1 LEGKHKLK
9 FFLTSKNKNS
19 GSFGHNLGNAELSVG
34 QESNT
39 GFNPDFAKIKSR
51 NARDKLQL
59 LQRFVYP
66 KDAVSRLR
74 ERFPFNLMDEEEIS
88 LCIDEFKK
96 YIGLVI
102 LRRYEKNTYHSHSSL
117 PVAMTSEI
125 IDDVWHNFILFT
137 RQYHEFSARLFG
149 EYLHH
154 TPSSPLS
161 PITNAE
167 IRLFILTYRE
177 YYGSINPIWYYKL
190 NKESKTNSTDK
201 NSIHTDSSP
210 ADKTKDKN
218 SIPILNKNSFHG
230 NSSLTLGDK
239 IGTIQ
244 ERDVL
249 YYLTLNSVI
258 YSMDTDPHAM
268 QSADTENYAFGSTE
282 STYNHDAGNDGGG
295 DSGDGGGCGGCGGCG
310 G

>member
-1 LEGKHKLK
+1 MK
-9 FFLTSKNKNS
+9 FFLNNKNKNS
-19 GSFGHNLGNAELSVG
+19 TIFGHDSGNAELSVS

-39 GFNPDFAKIKSR
+39 GFDPDLAKIKSR
-51 NARDKLQL
+51 KARDKLQL

-66 KDAVSRLR
+66 KDAESRLR
-74 ERFPFNLMDEEEIS
+74 ERFPFNLMDGEEIS
-88 LCIDEFKK
+88 LCINEFKK
-96 YIGLVI
+96 YIGLII
-102 LRRYEKNTYHSHSSL
+102 LRRYEKNTYYSHSSF

-125 IDDVWHNFILFT
+125 IDDVWHNFILYT

-167 IRLFILTYRE
+167 IRLFILLYKE

-190 NKESKTNSTDK
+190 NKESKANPSGK
-201 NSIHTDSSP
+201 NSAHSESLSN
-210 ADKTKDKN
+210 DKTRDKN
-218 SIPILNKNSFHG
+218 SIPILNKNSFHN
-230 NSSLTLGDK
+230 NSSLTLDDR

-258 YSMDTDPHAM
+258 YSMNTDPHAM
-268 QSADTENYAFGSTE
+268 QSADTENYAFGYTE
-282 STYNHDAGNDGGG
+282 STYNHDTNNDGGG